1 MKAWE
6 DDSVGWLRAPAAV
19 AENPGQFPAPTAV
32 HSACN
37 SSVLVPPWALHANSG
52 LTCMKTLKIF
62 EVYQV
67 YMPLSP
73 ALEGRARRISMCPK
87 PARATWKDPVSHLS
101 LSPTKK
107 DEIKV
112 LIQAIAQMRPGNAVL
127 MLGIILTHL

>member
-67 YMPLSP
+67 YMP
-73 ALEGRARRISMCPK
+73 ALEGRARWISMCPK
-87 PARATWKDPVSHLS
+87 PARATWKDRFPP
-101 LSPTKK
+101 LSPPKK

-112 LIQAIAQMRPGNAVL
+112 LIQATAQMRPGNTVL
-127 MLGIILTHL
+127 MLGIVLTHL